1 MPVADVKLPSG
12 LYLTQAVRPKIVAGV
27 LFTILAAFTLCTLD
41 GGDAAPLMLSAAT
54 LLFSAYALLIAPFG
68 TLQMKLPWLAL
79 LGMAAY
85 GVVQTL
91 WFPRKIV
98 YDGWTGVLFWLTAA
112 GIVFLACQ
120 AFRDSR
126 ISAHFRLSFVIF
138 GSAVCVLDLMEQ
150 ASWTNKYYWL
160 VQSKFATIN
169 GPFAYWNNF
178 AQFVELFLPITVWL
192 GAGRRKLEYG
202 YLGLSALQV
211 AAVVA
216 SGSRA
221 GTALVFLELVVVLL
235 LAYLRNRKRSFL
247 IAAGSVVALSAL
259 FVFAAGYDTLMQKL
273 QQKDQLQVR
282 RDINRSSLQ
291 MIYAR
296 PLTGWGLNT
305 YVPVYRMFAHYDDGS
320 YVNRAHNDWLQFA
333 VEGGIPFACAMLL
346 VFFWSL
352 RPAIRSVWGLGVV
365 AVGLH
370 ALVDYPF
377 ARFGVCGWYFALLGM
392 LAFWREEHAEYRR
405 RAA

>member
-1 MPVADVKLPSG
+1 M
-12 LYLTQAVRPKIVAGV
+12 
-27 LFTILAAFTLCTLD
+27 LFR
-41 GGDAAPLMLSAAT
+41 S
-54 LLFSAYALLIAPFG
+54 
-68 TLQMKLPWLAL
+68 LQ
-79 LGMAAY
+79 
-85 GVVQTL
+85 
-91 WFPRKIV
+91 I
-98 YDGWTGVLFWLTAA
+98 
-112 GIVFLACQ
+112 
-120 AFRDSR
+120 
-126 ISAHFRLSFVIF
+126 
-138 GSAVCVLDLMEQ
+138 
-150 ASWTNKYYWL
+150 
-160 VQSKFATIN
+160 
-169 GPFAYWNNF
+169 
-178 AQFVELFLPITVWL
+178 
-192 GAGRRKLEYG
+192 
-202 YLGLSALQV
+202 

-259 FVFAAGYDTLMQKL
+259 LVFAAGYDTLMQKL

-282 RDINRSSLQ
+282 RDVNRSSLQ

-333 VEGGIPFACAMLL
+333 VEGGIPFACVMLL

-392 LAFWREEHAEYRR
+392 LEFWREEHAEYRR